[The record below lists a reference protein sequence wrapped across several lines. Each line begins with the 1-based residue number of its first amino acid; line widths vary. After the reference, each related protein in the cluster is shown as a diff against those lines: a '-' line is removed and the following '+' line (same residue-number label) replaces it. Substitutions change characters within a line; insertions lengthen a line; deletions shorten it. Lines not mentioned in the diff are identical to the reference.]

1 MKLKVYSQE
10 GKQLADTD
18 LSDELFGGEI
28 NAGLLHQVIKSYL
41 GNLRQG
47 TAKAKGRSEVSG
59 GGKKPFKQKGTGRAR
74 AGSNTSP
81 LWVRGGKAFG
91 PEPRDHAVR
100 IPKKLRRSALKLA
113 LSDRAQ
119 SDKILVIDSIV
130 CEKPHTQAIAKLLT
144 CIELQGG
151 RSLLVTD
158 GSNENIYLSGR
169 NIQDVKVVTISSL
182 NALDVVRSENIVLVD
197 RNLVKK
203 LEEAVTL

>member
-1 MKLKVYSQE
+1 MKLKVYSQD

-91 PEPRDHAVR
+91 PQPRDFGVR
-100 IPKKLRRSALKLA
+100 IPKKLRRSALKSA

-119 SDKILVIDSIV
+119 NDKILVIESFE
-130 CEKPHTQAIAKLLT
+130 CEKPHTKKVAGLLKS
-144 CIELQGG
+144 LDVLGG
-151 RSLLVTD
+151 RSLLITD
-158 GSNENIYLSGR
+158 GTNENIYLSGR
-169 NIQDVKVVTISSL
+169 NIRDLRVVTIASL
-182 NALDVVRSENIVLVD
+182 NALDVVGSEHVVLAD
-197 RNLVKK
+197 KNLVKK

>member
-28 NAGLLHQVIKSYL
+28 NTGLLHQVIKSYL

-59 GGKKPFKQKGTGRAR
+59 GGRKPFKQKGTGRAR

-91 PEPRDHAVR
+91 PDPRDHGVR

-119 SDKILVIDSIV
+119 NDKILVIDAME
-130 CEKPHTQAIAKLLT
+130 CNKPHTQAIAKLLK
-144 CIELQGG
+144 CIELQGR

-158 GSNENIYLSGR
+158 GTNENVYLSGR
-169 NIQDVKVVTISSL
+169 NIRDVKVVTISSL
-182 NALDVVRSENIVLVD
+182 NALDVVSSDNIVLVD
-197 RNLVKK
+197 SNLVKK